1 MNAPVPSCK
10 LRIGVVFG
18 GRSVE
23 HEVSL
28 VSAASVMHALD
39 PERYEVVPIGIA
51 PDGRWLSSSA
61 ALRLLK
67 EKAPIGQEP
76 ELLVVPDPRKQSLV
90 ELNATTHRGPALD
103 VLFPVI
109 HGTTGEDGILQG
121 LFELANI
128 PYVGAGVLGS
138 AVGMDKA
145 MQKDI
150 LRHAKLPVA
159 PSLWFLA
166 SEFATAPK
174 RWTGLIER
182 SLRYPL
188 FVKPSNSG
196 SSIGISKAHDRKELL
211 ESIAIASRYDRKV
224 LVEQG
229 VRNAREIEVSVLGND
244 TPEASVPGEII
255 PSNEFYDYDAKYVD
269 GKSKA
274 VIPADLP
281 KSVAKKL
288 RQIAV
293 RAFRVLDCAGMARV
307 DFLVSRRTN
316 RIFLNEINTIP
327 GFTSISMYPKLWEAS
342 GLAYP
347 RLLDKLIALAMER
360 HEAKKGL
367 ETKYRPK
374 SEWFKDDE

>member
-1 MNAPVPSCK
+1 MNAPVPSRK

-90 ELNATTHRGPALD
+90 ELNATTHGGPALD